1 MVGLTCIILNFR
13 IPRKVWI
20 KWNCTGLGFLQR
32 ETMVYFSNSLES
44 VLFAPFPHCGRGKKE
59 RLLVLKLCQ
68 VALYLAKSVGQ
79 R

>member
-1 MVGLTCIILNFR
+1 
-13 IPRKVWI
+13 
-20 KWNCTGLGFLQR
+20 
-32 ETMVYFSNSLES
+32 MVYFSNSLES